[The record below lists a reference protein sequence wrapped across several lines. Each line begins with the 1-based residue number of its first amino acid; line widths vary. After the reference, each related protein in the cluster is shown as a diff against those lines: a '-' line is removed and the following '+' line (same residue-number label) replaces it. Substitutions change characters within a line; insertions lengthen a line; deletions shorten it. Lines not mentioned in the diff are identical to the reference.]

1 MIKQA
6 ITDNKIIQYLSSIEK
21 DKIDIFLLNKG
32 TVRGALLH
40 GTAMINQMRV
50 NHNLGIL
57 ETLALG
63 QSYMGIGL
71 MTSMIKGNDRISF
84 AIECGGPIKGI
95 SVEASA
101 EGKVRGYLFVNP
113 IPLSKPLESF
123 NLSPFFGPG
132 FLSVTKHL
140 ESSKQPFT
148 GQVML
153 QHGRIAKDLAN
164 YFLES
169 EQIKTAFILSV
180 YFDKEGMAAGAGGM
194 FLQALPG
201 AEDSALELLEDSISN
216 MPSLGKYFA
225 AGNSSKQLITESF
238 SNFQPNIIAD
248 KAVTFD
254 CDCSKERFTSFI
266 ASMEQTDKDEILKN
280 GPFPLIT
287 TCHNCG
293 TDYKFSR
300 EELQAIFSN

>member
-1 MIKQA
+1 MIKQI
-6 ITDNKIIQYLSSIEK
+6 ITDSVLNTHLAEIEP
-21 DKIDIFLLNKG
+21 DKIDVFLLNNG
-32 TVRGALLH
+32 TVRGALIH
-40 GTAMINQMRV
+40 GTKMINQMRV

-63 QSYMGIGL
+63 QSYIGAGL

-84 AIECGGPIKGI
+84 AIECGGPIKGL

-101 EGKVRGYLFVNP
+101 DGQVRGYLFVNP
-113 IPLSKPLESF
+113 IPVTEPVESF

-180 YFDKEGMAAGAGGM
+180 YFDKDGRAVGAGGL

-201 AEDSALELLEDSISN
+201 AEDTALELLEDSVQI
-216 MPSLGKYFA
+216 MPSMG
-225 AGNSSKQLITESF
+225 
-238 SNFQPNIIAD
+238 
-248 KAVTFD
+248 
-254 CDCSKERFTSFI
+254 
-266 ASMEQTDKDEILKN
+266 
-280 GPFPLIT
+280 
-287 TCHNCG
+287 
-293 TDYKFSR
+293 
-300 EELQAIFSN
+300 

>member
-1 MIKQA
+1 MIKQK
-6 ITDNKIIQYLSSIEK
+6 ITDNSLINHLANIET

-40 GTAMINQMRV
+40 GTKMINQMRV

-57 ETLALG
+57 ETLTLG
-63 QSYMGIGL
+63 QSYMGAGL
-71 MTSMIKGNDRISF
+71 MTSMVKGNDRISF
-84 AIECGGPIKGI
+84 AIECGGPIKGL

-101 EGKVRGYLFVNP
+101 NGNIRGYLFANP
-113 IPLSKPLESF
+113 IPITKPVESF
-123 NLSPFFGPG
+123 DLSPFFGPG

-148 GQVML
+148 GQVMM

-180 YFDKEGMAAGAGGM
+180 YFDKEGRSIGAGGL

-201 AEDSALELLEDSISN
+201 AKDTALESLEESIEK

-225 AGNSSKQLITESF
+225 TGGSTHKLINESF
-238 SNFQPNIIAD
+238 KDFSPEILGEKPVSFN
-248 KAVTFD
+248 
-254 CDCSKERFTSFI
+254 CECSKERFTSFI
-266 ASMEQTDKDEILKN
+266 ASMDKADRDEILKN
-280 GPFPLIT
+280 GPFPMVT

-293 TDYKFSR
+293 TDYNFSK
-300 EELQAIFSN
+300 EELQAVFSN

>member
-1 MIKQA
+1 MIKQQ
-6 ITDNKIIQYLSSIEK
+6 ITGSILNKHLAKIEA

-40 GTAMINQMRV
+40 GTKMINQMRV

-57 ETLALG
+57 ETLTLG
-63 QSYMGIGL
+63 HAYMGAGL
-71 MTSMIKGNDRISF
+71 MTSMVKGNDRISF
-84 AIECGGPIKGI
+84 AIECGGPIKGL

-101 EGKVRGYLFVNP
+101 DGQVRGYLFANP
-113 IPLSKPLESF
+113 IPITKPLESF
-123 NLSPFFGPG
+123 DLSPFFGPG

-148 GQVML
+148 GQVMM

-169 EQIKTAFILSV
+169 EQIKTAFMLSV
-180 YFDKEGMAAGAGGM
+180 YFDKEGKALGAGGL
-194 FLQALPG
+194 FLQVLPG
-201 AEDSALELLEDSISN
+201 AEDTALESLEESALK

-225 AGNSSKQLITESF
+225 TGGSTHKLIEESF
-238 SNFQPNIIAD
+238 KDFSPEIIGE
-248 KAVTFD
+248 KPVSFN
-254 CDCSKERFTSFI
+254 CECSKERFTSFI
-266 ASMEQTDKDEILKN
+266 ASMDKSDKDEILKN
-280 GPFPLIT
+280 GPFPLVT

-293 TDYKFSR
+293 TDYNFSK
-300 EELQAIFSN
+300 EELQAVFSN

>member
-1 MIKQA
+1 MTKQK
-6 ITDNKIIQYLSSIEK
+6 ITDNTLNQHLSKIEP
-21 DKIDIFLLNKG
+21 DKIDVFLLNKG

-40 GTAMINQMRV
+40 GTKMINQMRL

-63 QSYMGIGL
+63 QAYMGAGL

-84 AIECGGPIKGI
+84 AIECGGPIKGL
-95 SVEASA
+95 SVEANA
-101 EGKVRGYLFVNP
+101 DGQVRGYLFANP
-113 IPLSKPLESF
+113 IPITNPVESF
-123 NLSPFFGPG
+123 DLSPFFGPG

-153 QHGRIAKDLAN
+153 QHGRIARDLAN

-169 EQIKTAFILSV
+169 EQIKTAFVLSV
-180 YFDKEGMAAGAGGM
+180 FFDKDGRAVGAGGL

-201 AEDSALELLEDSISN
+201 AEATALNLLEDFVQN

-225 AGNSSKQLITESF
+225 TEGSSRSLINSSFKDFHPE
-238 SNFQPNIIAD
+238 IIGEKSVA
-248 KAVTFD
+248 FD
-254 CDCSKERFTSFI
+254 CGCTKERFTSFL
-266 ASMEQTDKDEILKN
+266 ASMDISDKDEILKN
-280 GPFPLIT
+280 GPFPLVT

-293 TDYKFSR
+293 TDYNFSK

>member
-1 MIKQA
+1 MIKQK
-6 ITDNKIIQYLSSIEK
+6 ITDKTLNIHLANIEP
-21 DKIDIFLLNKG
+21 DNIEIFLLNNG

-40 GTAMINQMRV
+40 GTKMINQMRV

-63 QSYMGIGL
+63 QAYMGAGL

-84 AIECGGPIKGI
+84 AIECGGPIKGL
-95 SVEASA
+95 SVEANA
-101 EGKVRGYLFVNP
+101 DGNVRGYLFANP
-113 IPLSKPLESF
+113 IPITKPVESF

-169 EQIKTAFILSV
+169 EQIKTAFGLSV
-180 YFDKEGMAAGAGGM
+180 YFDKEGKAAGAGGL

-201 AEDSALELLEDSISN
+201 AEDQALELIEKSIKN
-216 MPSLGKYFA
+216 MPSLGKYLA
-225 AGNSSKQLITESF
+225 TGGSPDKLIIDSF
-238 SNFQPNIIAD
+238 KNFSPEIIAD
-248 KAVTFD
+248 KSVSFD
-254 CDCSKERFTSFI
+254 CGCTKERFTSFI
-266 ASMEQTDKDEILKN
+266 ASMDKSDKNDILKN

-287 TCHNCG
+287 TCHNCA
-293 TDYKFSR
+293 TDYKFSK
-300 EELQAIFSN
+300 EELWSIFSN

>member
-1 MIKQA
+1 MIKQK
-6 ITDNKIIQYLSSIEK
+6 ITDNSLIDHLANIES
-21 DKIDIFLLNKG
+21 DKIDIFLLNNG

-40 GTAMINQMRV
+40 GTGMINQMRA

-63 QSYMGIGL
+63 QAYIGAGL
-71 MTSMIKGNDRISF
+71 MTSMVKGNDRISF
-84 AIECGGPIKGI
+84 AIECGGPIKGL
-95 SVEASA
+95 SVEANA
-101 EGKVRGYLFVNP
+101 DGRVRGYLFVNP
-113 IPLSKPLESF
+113 IPITKPVESF
-123 NLSPFFGPG
+123 DLSPFFGPG

-180 YFDKEGMAAGAGGM
+180 YFDQEGKAMGAGGL
-194 FLQALPG
+194 FLQVLPG
-201 AEDSALELLEDSISN
+201 ADDKALESLEESIKT

-225 AGNSSKQLITESF
+225 TGGSTDKLIDESF
-238 SNFQPNIIAD
+238 KDFSPEIIG
-248 KAVTFD
+248 KKSVFFN
-254 CDCSKERFTSFI
+254 CECSKERFTSFV
-266 ASMEQTDKDEILKN
+266 ASMKKSDKDEILKN
-280 GPFPLIT
+280 GPFPLVT

-293 TDYKFSR
+293 SNYNFSK
-300 EELQAIFSN
+300 EELQAVFSN

>member
-1 MIKQA
+1 MIRQP
-6 ITDNKIIQYLSSIEK
+6 ITDTKMLAHLEEIEN
-21 DKIDIFLLNKG
+21 DCIDIFLLNNG
-32 TVRGALLH
+32 SVRGALLH
-40 GTAMINQMRV
+40 GTKMINQMRV

-63 QSYMGIGL
+63 QSYMGAGL

-95 SVEASA
+95 SVEANA
-101 EGKVRGYLFVNP
+101 EGRVRGYLFANP
-113 IPLSKPLESF
+113 IPITKPVESF

-153 QHGRIAKDLAN
+153 QYGRIAKDLAN

-169 EQIKTAFILSV
+169 EQIKTAFVLSV
-180 YFDKEGMAAGAGGM
+180 FFDKEGRASGAGGL

-201 AEDSALELLEDSISN
+201 ADQQALESLEESINN

-225 AGNSSKQLITESF
+225 RGGLSKALITDSF
-238 SNFQPNIIAD
+238 KDFNPEIIAD
-248 KAVTFD
+248 KSIAFD
-254 CDCSKERFTSFI
+254 CGCSKERFTSFI
-266 ASMEQTDKDEILKN
+266 ASMEKSDKTDILEN
-280 GPFPLIT
+280 GPFPLVT

-293 TDYKFSR
+293 TDYKFSKV
-300 EELQAIFSN
+300 ELQAIFSN

>member
-1 MIKQA
+1 MIKQK
-6 ITDNKIIQYLSSIEK
+6 ITDVALKAHLKDIQP
-21 DKIDIFLLNKG
+21 DNIDVFLLNEG

-40 GTAMINQMRV
+40 GTKMINQMRV
-50 NHNLGIL
+50 NHNLRIL
-57 ETLALG
+57 ETLVLG
-63 QSYMGIGL
+63 QAYMGAGL

-84 AIECGGPIKGI
+84 SIECGGPIKGL
-95 SVEASA
+95 SVEAKA
-101 EGKVRGYLFVNP
+101 DGEVRGYLFENP
-113 IPLSKPLESF
+113 IPIKEPVESF
-123 NLSPFFGPG
+123 DLSPFFGPG
-132 FLSVTKHL
+132 FLSVSKHL

-180 YFDKEGMAAGAGGM
+180 YFDKNGKSVGAGGL

-201 AEDSALELLEDSISN
+201 ADEKILESLEESINN

-225 AGNSSKQLITESF
+225 SGGLSGKLIKDSF
-238 SNFQPNIIAD
+238 KEFIPEIIAD
-248 KAVTFD
+248 KKISFS
-254 CDCSKERFTSFI
+254 CGCSKERFTSFI
-266 ASMEQTDKDEILKN
+266 ASMNISDKEEILTN

-287 TCHNCG
+287 TCHNCA
-293 TDYKFSR
+293 TDYNFSK

>member
-1 MIKQA
+1 MIKQK
-6 ITDNKIIQYLSSIEK
+6 ITDTSLINHLTNIET
-21 DKIDIFLLNKG
+21 DKIEVFLLNKG
-32 TVRGALLH
+32 TVRAALLH
-40 GTAMINQMRV
+40 GTKMINQMRV

-63 QSYMGIGL
+63 QSYLGIGL

-84 AIECGGPIKGI
+84 AIECGGPLKGI

-101 EGKVRGYLFVNP
+101 DGSVRGYLFVNP

-180 YFDKEGMAAGAGGM
+180 YFDKEGKAMGAGGM

-201 AEDSALELLEDSISN
+201 ADDKALESLENSINN

-225 AGNSSKQLITESF
+225 TKGSSKQLIQNTFKDF
-238 SNFQPNIIAD
+238 SPEILAD
-248 KAVTFD
+248 KPISFD
-254 CDCSKERFTSFI
+254 CSCNKERFTSFI
-266 ASMEQTDKDEILKN
+266 ASMKNSDKEDILKN
-280 GPFPLIT
+280 GPFPLVT

-293 TDYKFSR
+293 TDYKFSK
-300 EELQAIFSN
+300 EELQAVFSN

>member
-1 MIKQA
+1 MIKQK
-6 ITDNKIIQYLSSIEK
+6 ITDNKLNNHLANIES
-21 DKIDIFLLNKG
+21 DKIDIFLLNNG

-40 GTAMINQMRV
+40 GTKMINQMRV

-63 QSYMGIGL
+63 QAYIGAGL
-71 MTSMIKGNDRISF
+71 MTSMVKGNDRISF
-84 AIECGGPIKGI
+84 AIECGGPIKGL
-95 SVEASA
+95 SVEANA
-101 EGKVRGYLFVNP
+101 DGRVRGYLFANP
-113 IPLSKPLESF
+113 IPITKPVESF
-123 NLSPFFGPG
+123 DLSPFFGPG

-169 EQIKTAFILSV
+169 EQIKTAFVLSV
-180 YFDKEGMAAGAGGM
+180 YFDKEGKAMGAGGL
-194 FLQALPG
+194 FIQALPG
-201 AEDSALELLEDSISN
+201 AEDIALKLLEKSLNNI
-216 MPSLGKYFA
+216 PSLGKYFA
-225 AGNSSKQLITESF
+225 TKGSSKQLIQDTFKDF
-238 SNFQPNIIAD
+238 SPEILAD
-248 KAVTFD
+248 KSISFN
-254 CDCSKERFTSFI
+254 CSCNKERFTSFI
-266 ASMEQTDKDEILKN
+266 ASMENSDKEDILKN

-293 TDYKFSR
+293 SDYNFSK

>member
-1 MIKQA
+1 MIKQK
-6 ITDNKIIQYLSSIEK
+6 ITDTNLLTHLDSIEK
-21 DKIDIFLLNKG
+21 DSTEIFLLNKG
-32 TVRGALLH
+32 TIRGSVLH
-40 GTAMINQMRV
+40 GTKMINQMRV

-57 ETLALG
+57 ETLTLG
-63 QSYMGIGL
+63 QSYMGAGL
-71 MTSMIKGNDRISF
+71 MTSMVKGNDRISF
-84 AIECGGPIKGI
+84 AIECGGPIKGL

-101 EGKVRGYLFVNP
+101 DGKVRGYLFANP
-113 IPLSKPLESF
+113 IPITEPVESF

-132 FLSVTKHL
+132 FLSVTKYL

-169 EQIKTAFILSV
+169 EQIKTAFVLSV
-180 YFDKEGMAAGAGGM
+180 YFDKEGRSLGAGGL

-201 AEDSALELLEDSISN
+201 ADDKALELLEESALK

-225 AGNSSKQLITESF
+225 SGGSVHELIDNSFKDFSPEIIGDKQISF
-238 SNFQPNIIAD
+238 N
-248 KAVTFD
+248 
-254 CDCSKERFTSFI
+254 CGCSKERFTSFI
-266 ASMEQTDKDEILKN
+266 ASMDKADKNEILEN

-293 TDYKFSR
+293 TDYEFSKK
-300 EELQAIFSN
+300 ELQAIFSN

>member
-1 MIKQA
+1 MIKQK
-6 ITDNKIIQYLSSIEK
+6 ITSNSLNNHLANIKP
-21 DKIDIFLLNKG
+21 DKIDIFLLNNG
-32 TVRGALLH
+32 TVRGAFLH
-40 GTAMINQMRV
+40 GTKMINQMRV

-95 SVEASA
+95 SVEAGA
-101 EGKVRGYLFVNP
+101 DGRVRGYLFVNP
-113 IPLSKPLESF
+113 IPLLKPLDSF
-123 NLSPFFGPG
+123 DLSPFFGPG

-169 EQIKTAFILSV
+169 EQINTAFVLSV

-201 AEDSALELLEDSISN
+201 AEDSALEMLEESINN

-225 AGNSSKQLITESF
+225 GGGSSKHLISESF

-248 KAVTFD
+248 KPVTFD

-266 ASMEQTDKDEILKN
+266 ASMKNSDKEDILKN
-280 GPFPLIT
+280 GPFPLVT

-293 TDYKFSR
+293 TDYEFSK
-300 EELQAIFSN
+300 EELQAVFSN

>member
-6 ITDNKIIQYLSSIEK
+6 ITDQKLNTHLQNIES
-21 DKIDIFLLNKG
+21 DKMDIFLLNKG
-32 TVRGALLH
+32 TVRGAILH
-40 GTAMINQMRV
+40 GTKMINQMRV

-57 ETLALG
+57 ETLTLG
-63 QSYMGIGL
+63 QSYIGAGL
-71 MTSMIKGNDRISF
+71 MTSMVKGNDRISF
-84 AIECGGPIKGI
+84 AIECGGPIKGL

-101 EGKVRGYLFVNP
+101 DGNVRGYLFANP
-113 IPLSKPLESF
+113 IPITKPVESF
-123 NLSPFFGPG
+123 DLSPFFGPG

-148 GQVML
+148 GQVMM

-180 YFDKEGMAAGAGGM
+180 YFDKEGRSMGAGGL

-201 AEDSALELLEDSISN
+201 AEDTALESLEESVGR

-225 AGNSSKQLITESF
+225 AEGSTDKLINESF
-238 SNFQPNIIAD
+238 KEFSPEIIGE
-248 KAVTFD
+248 KQVSFN
-254 CDCSKERFTSFI
+254 CECSKERFTSFI
-266 ASMEQTDKDEILKN
+266 ASMDRSDKDEILKN
-280 GPFPLIT
+280 GPFPLVT

-293 TDYKFSR
+293 TDYNFSK

>member
-1 MIKQA
+1 MIKQP
-6 ITDNKIIQYLSSIEK
+6 ITDNIINDHLEKIEA
-21 DKIDIFLLNKG
+21 DRIDVFLLNNS
-32 TVRGALLH
+32 TIRGAMLH
-40 GTAMINQMRV
+40 GTKMINQMRV

-57 ETLALG
+57 ETLTLG
-63 QSYMGIGL
+63 QSYIGAGL
-71 MTSMIKGNDRISF
+71 MTSMIKGNDKISF
-84 AIECGGPIKGI
+84 AIECGGPIKGL

-101 EGKVRGYLFVNP
+101 SGNIRGYLFANP
-113 IPLSKPLESF
+113 IPITKPVESF

-148 GQVML
+148 GQVMM

-169 EQIKTAFILSV
+169 EQIKTAFGLSV
-180 YFDKEGMAAGAGGM
+180 YFDKEGKAVGAGGL

-201 AEDSALELLEDSISN
+201 AEDTALGSLEETIEE
-216 MPSLGKYFA
+216 MPSIGKYFA
-225 AGNSSKQLITESF
+225 EGGSTRKLVNETFIEFSPEIIGEKSVSF
-238 SNFQPNIIAD
+238 N
-248 KAVTFD
+248 

-266 ASMEQTDKDEILKN
+266 ASMKRSDKDEILKN
-280 GPFPLIT
+280 GPFPLVT

-293 TDYKFSR
+293 TDYEFTK
-300 EELQAIFSN
+300 EELQAVFSN